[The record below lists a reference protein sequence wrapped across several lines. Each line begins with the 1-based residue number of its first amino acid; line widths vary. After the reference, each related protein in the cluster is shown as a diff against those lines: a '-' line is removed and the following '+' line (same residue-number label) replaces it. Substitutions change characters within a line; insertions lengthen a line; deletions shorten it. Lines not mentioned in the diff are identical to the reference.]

1 MLDPSAQPQ
10 PRNPRPLP
18 EGTLARPETAVVVDQ
33 ERLRQSVVPPAP
45 AGRIG
50 RQRVLVA
57 EGAVLVQSGHLERQ
71 PAGAE
76 RRARPA
82 DVYRLLQLRD
92 LDPAQQVELAAAL
105 AVARLAVS
113 RAVSRAVTRAVTRA
127 VSRAVSHASILTAPP
142 RRRLA
147 AAV

>member
-50 RQRVLVA
+50 RQRILVA

-105 AVARLAVS
+105 AVARLAVI
-113 RAVSRAVTRAVTRA
+113 TRA
-127 VSRAVSHASILTAPP
+127 VSRAVCHVSILTAPP
-142 RRRLA
+142 RTRLA
-147 AAV
+147 AAVASRSGTLL

>member
-1 MLDPSAQPQ
+1 MLDLSAQPQ

-18 EGTLARPETAVVVDQ
+18 EGASARSETAVVVDQ

-45 AGRIG
+45 AGPIG

-57 EGAVLVQSGHLERQ
+57 EGAVVVQSGHLERQ

-76 RRARPA
+76 RRAGPA
-82 DVYRLLQLRD
+82 DVYRLLQLRC

-105 AVARLAVS
+105 AVARLAL
-113 RAVSRAVTRAVTRA
+113 TLAVTRA

-142 RRRLA
+142 RTR
-147 AAV
+147 